1 MESLFGIPMDNVM
14 VFTLGMTI
22 FVLLIVAFLAW
33 RKPILARLALRNI
46 PRRRAQTALIVLGL
60 MLATLLITAAFGTGD
75 TLTYSIRGSFTAS
88 LGNTDIQ
95 VHKVNPIINFGGPP
109 DFNRPVPTLPE
120 SVYTDLKAK
129 VGSDERIDGWS
140 ATMQQTGAVI
150 NTTARQV
157 SGQTF
162 IIGIDPESRTTF
174 GDLVTPSGQVLDE
187 ASITAGDL
195 VIDQAAADKLD
206 AKIGHDVNVM
216 IAGKPVGF
224 KVSAIVQN
232 SSPST
237 MFPVTFMRLDRMQEI
252 FSAPGQITDI
262 NISLK
267 GDKFEGVK
275 YSGEVAGKLKGLVDT
290 KTYTVEEVKKDA
302 IETANLF
309 GNLFTTL
316 FVATSLFSIAAGILL
331 IFLIFTM
338 LAAERKSEMGMARA
352 VGIQRGD
359 LTQTFVFEGL
369 AYDLAAAAIGAALG
383 VALSFLMVGII
394 SGIVG
399 TFGFSLTPHIEL
411 RSVVVAYCIGTLIT
425 FLTVAISA
433 SRVSRLNI
441 VAAIRDIPDA
451 HKADPSLRHQLT
463 EPFNQLG
470 QRRPLGCI
478 GAIFSLIASLL
489 KSGPVT
495 GTLGVLLFI
504 LGWATNN
511 GLYFHLG
518 ASLTLIAL
526 GMTLRWILTR
536 RGVRPARRNRI
547 AFTFAGLALLAYWIL
562 PIDVLHDWIGAP
574 AFGDDG
580 ITNVMFI
587 GGIMMVLGA
596 VWVVMYNSDILLGA
610 LTKLLGRSGRMRPVL
625 KTAVA
630 YPMSSIFRTGMAIAM
645 FSLIIFVL
653 IAMSVLFSINQ
664 QIDPNKP
671 EVSGGYDIQ
680 ATISFNNPIPD
691 IRQQIE
697 SNPNLKGKFSSIAG
711 QTLVPLEM
719 RQLGTPQ
726 SSTPSGG
733 WRFYNTRFADDT
745 FLGDNQFSLSVR
757 AKGYET
763 DRQVWDAVLNDPT
776 LVVVDILPVVI
787 GSAGGA
793 GGAGPNILTISGVDP
808 GNPVMEP
815 VDLEFRAPGALG
827 IPGLQPAKVKVIGV
841 LNRNANFYI
850 GMYANKKLATDL
862 LPPQMLQGLTG
873 NASLTELPTTN
884 YFFRVA
890 SSAGTAQKSSQVQ
903 ELRRELGSAFLDN
916 GLEPVV
922 IADQLRTQLALSQS
936 LGNLLQ
942 GFLAL
947 GLFVGVAAL
956 GVISTRAVVERR
968 QQIGVLRAIGYQRNM
983 VGLSFLLESSFIA
996 LLGIL
1001 IGVVLGL
1008 ILSYNMVQFIR
1019 KDTPTVE
1026 YIVPFGQIGLIVVLA
1041 YVVSLITT
1049 ILPARSASKIYPAE
1063 ALRYE

>member
-14 VFTLGMTI
+14 AYTLGMTI
-22 FVLLIVAFLAW
+22 VVLLIVAVLAW
-33 RKPILARLALRNI
+33 RKPVLARLAMRNI
-46 PRRRAQTALIVLGL
+46 PRRRSQTILIILGL

-75 TLTYSIRGSFTAS
+75 TLTYSVRKSFTTF
-88 LGNTDIQ
+88 LGGTDLQ
-95 VHKVNPIINFGGPP
+95 VQKVNPVIQFGGPP
-109 DFNRPVPTLPE
+109 DFNRPVPTFPE
-120 SVYTDLKAK
+120 SVYTDLKTK
-129 VGSDERIDGWS
+129 VGNDDRIDGWS
-140 ATMQQTGAVI
+140 ASMHQIGAVI
-150 NTTARQV
+150 DTTSRQV

-162 IIGIDPESRTTF
+162 INGIRPDIRETVGELLTA
-174 GDLVTPSGQVLDE
+174 SGQAFDV
-187 ASITAGDL
+187 ASLGADDI
-195 VIDQAAADKLD
+195 VIDQSGADKLD
-206 AKIGHDVNVM
+206 AQIGHDISVVV
-216 IAGKPVGF
+216 AGKSHTF
-224 KVSAIVQN
+224 KVKGIVQN
-232 SSPST
+232 SSPSAQ
-237 MFPVTFMRLDRMQEI
+237 FPVTFMRLDRVQQL
-252 FSAPGQITDI
+252 FNAPGQITEV

-267 GDKFEGVK
+267 GDNFGGVK
-275 YSGEVAGKLKGLVDT
+275 YSAEVASKLSGLVDT
-290 KTYTVEEVKKDA
+290 TAYTIEEVKKDA
-302 IETANLF
+302 INLANIA
-309 GNLFTTL
+309 GSIATSI
-316 FVATSLFSIAAGILL
+316 FVFSSLFSIASGVLL

-352 VGIQRGD
+352 VGTQRGH
-359 LTQTFVFEGL
+359 LTQMFVFEGL
-369 AYDLAAAAIGAALG
+369 AYDLAAAAIGATLG
-383 VALSFLMVGII
+383 VALSYLMVGII
-394 SGIVG
+394 SSIVG
-399 TFGFSLTPHIEL
+399 TFGFSLTPHIEV

-441 VAAIRDIPDA
+441 VAAIRDIPDV
-451 HKADPSLRHQLT
+451 HKPDPSLSRQLA

-478 GAIFSLIASLL
+478 GAVFSLIASLL

-495 GTLGVLLFI
+495 GTLGLLLFI
-504 LGWATNN
+504 AGWATSN
-511 GLYFHLG
+511 GIYFHLG

-526 GMTLRWILTR
+526 GMTLRWILAN
-536 RGVRPARRNRI
+536 RGVRPTRRNRI

-562 PIDVLHDWIGAP
+562 PIDALHDWIGAP

-653 IAMSVLFSINQ
+653 IVMSVLFSINQ
-664 QIDPNKP
+664 QADPNKP

-680 ATISFNNPIPD
+680 ATASFNNPIPD
-691 IRQQIE
+691 VRQQIE

-711 QTLVPLEM
+711 QTLIPLEM

-726 SSTPSGG
+726 SATPSGG
-733 WRFYNTRFADDT
+733 WRFYNTRFSDDT
-745 FLGDNQFSLSVR
+745 FLRDNQFSLSVR

-776 LVVVDILPVVI
+776 LVVVDILPVVF
-787 GSAGGA
+787 GSA

-808 GNPVMEP
+808 GNPVMDP
-815 VDLEFRAPGALG
+815 VDLEFRAPGALA
-827 IPGLQPAKVKVIGV
+827 IPGLQSAKVKVIGV

-850 GMYANKKLATDL
+850 GMYANKKLAANL
-862 LPPQMLQGLTG
+862 VPPQMLQSLTG

-890 SSAGTAQKSSQVQ
+890 PNADATQKSSQVQ
-903 ELRRELGSAFLDN
+903 ELRRELGSTFLDN

-922 IADQLRTQLALSQS
+922 IADELRKQLALGQS

-1049 ILPARSASKIYPAE
+1049 ILPARAASKIYPAE